1 LLGGDG
7 VTILEG
13 VYPPVLTP
21 FRSGDVAHD
30 RLAANLA
37 RLNAHPLS
45 GYVVLGS
52 TGEFPLLTEG
62 EKERVIA
69 TAREHTPGDRR
80 LVAGTGGE
88 STEACIRLTRRAA
101 HLGADAAIVITPSY
115 FKAAM
120 KPVALIRHYRAVA
133 DASTVPIVLYNFPA
147 NTGINL
153 EPDTV
158 ARLAE
163 HPNIHG
169 IKDSSGNVPQ
179 AAEIIRLTPK
189 DFHVFVGSPIAFL
202 PSLVVGAAGGIL
214 AIANIAAAECCEVWR
229 LAQAGQWAEA
239 REIVFRLGP
248 VATGIGGRYGIGG
261 LKAALD
267 LVGGYGGPPRPPLS
281 MPDPDGV
288 EEIREILAAAGLL

>member
-1 LLGGDG
+1 MIALQ
-7 VTILEG
+7 G

-21 FRSGDVAHD
+21 FRSGEVAHD
-30 RLAANLA
+30 RLAMNLA
-37 RLNAHPLS
+37 RLNAHPLT

-69 TAREHTPGDRR
+69 TAREHMPADRL

-88 STEACIRLTRRAA
+88 STEACVRLTKRAA

-115 FKAAM
+115 FKGMM
-120 KPVALIRHYRAVA
+120 KPPVLIRHYRTVA
-133 DASTVPIVLYNFPA
+133 DASPLPILLYNFPA

-163 HPNIHG
+163 HPNISG

-179 AAEIIRLTPK
+179 AAEMIRLTPK
-189 DFHVFVGSPIAFL
+189 TFQVFMGSPIGFL

-214 AIANIAAAECCEVWR
+214 AVANIAPAECCEVWR
-229 LAQAGQWAEA
+229 LAQSGQWAEA
-239 REIVFRLGP
+239 RAVAFRLGP
-248 VATGIGGRYGIGG
+248 LATGIGGRHGIGG

-267 LVGGYGGPPRPPLS
+267 LLGGYGGPPRAPLP
-281 MPDPDGV
+281 MPDADGV
-288 EEIREILAAAGLL
+288 EEIREILATVGLL

>member
-1 LLGGDG
+1 M
-7 VTILEG
+7 TILQG

-21 FRSGDVAHD
+21 FRGGEVAHD
-30 RLAANLA
+30 RLAANLV
-37 RLNAHPLS
+37 RLNAHPLA

-69 TAREHTPGDRR
+69 TAREHTPAARR

-88 STEACIRLTRRAA
+88 STDACIRLTKRATQ
-101 HLGADAAIVITPSY
+101 LGANAAIVITPSY
-115 FKAAM
+115 FKSLM
-120 KPVALIRHYRAVA
+120 KPAALIRHYRAIA
-133 DASTVPIVLYNFPA
+133 DVSPVPIVLYNFPA

-179 AAEIIRLTPK
+179 AAETVRLTPK
-189 DFHVFVGSPIAFL
+189 TFQVFVGSPIAFL
-202 PSLVVGAAGGIL
+202 PALVVGAAGGIL
-214 AIANIAAAECCEVWR
+214 AVANVAPAECCEVWR
-229 LAQAGQWAEA
+229 LAQLGQWAEA
-239 REIVFRLGP
+239 RDVALRLGP
-248 VATGIGGRYGIGG
+248 LATGISGRYGIGG

-267 LVGGYGGPPRPPLS
+267 LVGGYGGPPRAPLP
-281 MPDPDGV
+281 MPDADGV
-288 EEIREILAAAGLL
+288 ADIREILATVGLL

>member
-1 LLGGDG
+1 M
-7 VTILEG
+7 TILHG

-21 FRSGDVAHD
+21 FRGGEVAHD

-88 STEACIRLTRRAA
+88 STDACIRLTRRAG
-101 HLGADAAIVITPSY
+101 HLGANAAIVITPSY

-120 KPVALIRHYRAVA
+120 KPAALVRHYRALA
-133 DASTVPIVLYNFPA
+133 DASPVPVLLYNFPA

-163 HPNIHG
+163 HPNIRG
-169 IKDSSGNVPQ
+169 MKDSSGNVPQ
-179 AAEIIRLTPK
+179 AAETIRTTPK
-189 DFHVFVGSPIAFL
+189 AFQLLVGSPIA
-202 PSLVVGAAGGIL
+202 LVPALMLGAAGGIL
-214 AIANIAAAECCEVWR
+214 AVANVAPRECCDIYR
-229 LAQAGQWAEA
+229 LALAGQWAEA
-239 REIVFRLGP
+239 RELTYRISPL
-248 VATGIGGRYGIGG
+248 ATVVSARYGIGG

-267 LVGGYGGPPRPPLS
+267 LLGSYGGPPRMPL
-281 MPDPDGV
+281 PAPDGDAI
-288 EEIREILAAAGLL
+288 EEIKEILATAGLL

>member
-1 LLGGDG
+1 VSSL
-7 VTILEG
+7 TILPG

-21 FRSGDVAHD
+21 FRGGEVAHD
-30 RLAANLA
+30 RLAADLA

-69 TAREHTPGDRR
+69 TAREHTPRERR

-88 STEACIRLTRRAA
+88 STDASVRLTRAA
-101 HLGADAAIVITPSY
+101 GRLGADAAIVITPCY
-115 FKAAM
+115 FKKSLTPA
-120 KPVALIRHYRAVA
+120 VLIRHYRTVA
-133 DASTVPIVLYNFPA
+133 DASPVPILLYNYPA

-153 EPDTV
+153 EPETV

-163 HPNIHG
+163 HPNILG

-179 AAEIIRLTPK
+179 AAEAIRMTPK
-189 DFHVFVGSPIAFL
+189 TFHVFVGSPVAFVPAL
-202 PSLVVGAAGGIL
+202 IVGAAGGIL
-214 AIANIAAAECCEVWR
+214 AVANIAPAECAEIWR

-239 REIVFRLGP
+239 RDIAFRLGP
-248 VATGIGGRYGIGG
+248 LSSGISGRYGIGG

-267 LVGGYGGPPRPPLS
+267 LVGGYGGVPRAPLPA
-281 MPDPDGV
+281 PDADGV
-288 EEIREILAAAGLL
+288 EEIREILATAGLL

>member
-1 LLGGDG
+1 MTVLQ
-7 VTILEG
+7 G

-21 FRSGDVAHD
+21 FRGGEVAHD
-30 RLAANLA
+30 RLASNLA

-69 TAREHTPGDRR
+69 TAREHTPRDRQ

-88 STEACIRLTRRAA
+88 STDACVRLTKRAA
-101 HLGADAAIVITPSY
+101 HLGATAAIVITPCY

-120 KPVALIRHYRAVA
+120 KPAALIRHYRTVA
-133 DASTVPIVLYNFPA
+133 DASPLPIILYNFPA

-179 AAEIIRLTPK
+179 AAEMIRLTPK
-189 DFHVFVGSPIAFL
+189 TFHVFVGSPIAFL
-202 PSLVVGAAGGIL
+202 PALVVGAAGGVL
-214 AIANIAAAECCEVWR
+214 AVANIAPAECCEVWR

-239 REIVFRLGP
+239 RDVAFRIGP
-248 VATGIGGRYGIGG
+248 LSTGISGRYGIGG

-267 LVGGYGGPPRPPLS
+267 LIGGYGGVPRSPLPA
-281 MPDPDGV
+281 PDADGI
-288 EEIREILAAAGLL
+288 EEIREILATAGLL

>member
-1 LLGGDG
+1 M
-7 VTILEG
+7 TIFQG

-21 FRSGDVAHD
+21 FRNAEVAHE
-30 RLAANLA
+30 RLAGNLD
-37 RLNAHPLS
+37 RLNAHPLA

-69 TAREHTPGDRR
+69 TAREHTPADRR

-88 STEACIRLTRRAA
+88 STDACIRLTKRAA

-120 KPVALIRHYRAVA
+120 KPATLIRHYRMVA
-133 DASTVPIVLYNFPA
+133 DASPLPIVLYNFPA

-179 AAEIIRLTPK
+179 AAETIRLTPK
-189 DFHVFVGSPIAFL
+189 TFHVFVGSPIAFL
-202 PSLVVGAAGGIL
+202 PALVVGAAGGIL
-214 AIANIAAAECCEVWR
+214 AVANLAPAECCEVWR
-229 LAQAGQWAEA
+229 LAQAGEWAQA
-239 REIVFRLGP
+239 RDVAFRLGP
-248 VATGIGGRYGIGG
+248 LATGIGARYGIGG
-261 LKAALD
+261 LKAGLD
-267 LVGGYGGPPRPPLS
+267 LLGGYGGPPRAPLQA
-281 MPDPDGV
+281 PDADGI
-288 EEIREILAAAGLL
+288 EEIREILAAVGLL

>member
-1 LLGGDG
+1 M
-7 VTILEG
+7 TILQG

-21 FRSGDVAHD
+21 FRNAEVAHEH
-30 RLAANLA
+30 LAGNLD
-37 RLNAHPLS
+37 RLNAHPLA

-69 TAREHTPGDRR
+69 TAREHTPADRR

-88 STEACIRLTRRAA
+88 STDACIRLTKRAA

-120 KPVALIRHYRAVA
+120 KPATLIRHYRMVA
-133 DASTVPIVLYNFPA
+133 DASPLPIVLYNFPA

-179 AAEIIRLTPK
+179 AAETIRLTPK
-189 DFHVFVGSPIAFL
+189 TFHVFVGSPIAFL
-202 PSLVVGAAGGIL
+202 PALVVGAAGGIL
-214 AIANIAAAECCEVWR
+214 AVANLAPAECCEVWR
-229 LAQAGQWAEA
+229 LAQAGEWAQA
-239 REIVFRLGP
+239 RDVAFRLGP
-248 VATGIGGRYGIGG
+248 LATGIGARYGIGG
-261 LKAALD
+261 LKAGLD
-267 LVGGYGGPPRPPLS
+267 LLGGYGGPPRAPLQA
-281 MPDPDGV
+281 PDADGI
-288 EEIREILAAAGLL
+288 EEIREILAAVGLL

>member
-1 LLGGDG
+1 M
-7 VTILEG
+7 TIFQG

-21 FRSGDVAHD
+21 FRNAEVAHE
-30 RLAANLA
+30 RLAGNLD
-37 RLNAHPLS
+37 RLNAHPLA

-69 TAREHTPGDRR
+69 TAREHTPADRR

-88 STEACIRLTRRAA
+88 STDACIRLTKRAG

-120 KPVALIRHYRAVA
+120 KPATLIRHYRMVA
-133 DASTVPIVLYNFPA
+133 DASPLPIVLYNFPA

-179 AAEIIRLTPK
+179 AAETIRLTPK
-189 DFHVFVGSPIAFL
+189 TFHVFVGSPIAFL
-202 PSLVVGAAGGIL
+202 PALVVGAAGGIL
-214 AIANIAAAECCEVWR
+214 AVANLAPAECCEVWR
-229 LAQAGQWAEA
+229 LAQAGEWAQA
-239 REIVFRLGP
+239 RDVAFRLGP
-248 VATGIGGRYGIGG
+248 LATGIGARYGIGG
-261 LKAALD
+261 LKAGLD
-267 LVGGYGGPPRPPLS
+267 LLGGYGGPPRAPLQA
-281 MPDPDGV
+281 PDADGI
-288 EEIREILAAAGLL
+288 EEIREILAAVGLL

>member
-1 LLGGDG
+1 M
-7 VTILEG
+7 TILQG

-21 FRSGDVAHD
+21 FRGGEVAHD
-30 RLAANLA
+30 RLGANLA

-69 TAREHTPGDRR
+69 TAREHTPVDRR

-88 STEACIRLTRRAA
+88 STDACIRLTKRAA
-101 HLGADAAIVITPSY
+101 HLGANAAIVITPSY

-120 KPVALIRHYRAVA
+120 KPAVLIRHYRAVA
-133 DASTVPIVLYNFPA
+133 DASPLPVILYNFPA

-179 AAEIIRLTPK
+179 ASETIRLTPK
-189 DFHVFVGSPIAFL
+189 TFHVFVGSPIAFL
-202 PSLVVGAAGGIL
+202 PALVVGASGGIL
-214 AIANIAAAECCEVWR
+214 AIANIAPAECCEVWR
-229 LAQAGQWAEA
+229 LAQAGQWAGA
-239 REIVFRLGP
+239 RDVAFRLGP
-248 VATGIGGRYGIGG
+248 LATGIGGRYGIGG

-267 LVGGYGGPPRPPLS
+267 LLGGYGGSPRSPLP
-281 MPDPDGV
+281 MPDADGV
-288 EEIREILAAAGLL
+288 EEIREILATAGLL

>member
-1 LLGGDG
+1 M
-7 VTILEG
+7 TILQG

-21 FRSGDVAHD
+21 FQGGEVASD

-37 RLNAHPLS
+37 RLNSHPVS

-80 LVAGTGGE
+80 LLAGTGGE
-88 STEACIRLTRRAA
+88 STDACIRLTKRAA
-101 HLGADAAIVITPSY
+101 HLGADAAIVITPCY
-115 FKAAM
+115 YKGAL
-120 KPVALIRHYRAVA
+120 KPAVLIRHYRAVA
-133 DASTVPIVLYNFPA
+133 DASPVPILLYNFPA

-153 EPDTV
+153 EPDTI

-163 HPNIHG
+163 HPNILG
-169 IKDSSGNVPQ
+169 LKDSSGNVPQ
-179 AAEIIRLTPK
+179 AAEAIRMTPK
-189 DFHVFVGSPIAFL
+189 TFHVFVGSPVAFL
-202 PSLVVGAAGGIL
+202 PALVVGAAGGIL
-214 AIANIAAAECCEVWR
+214 AVANIAPAECCEVWR

-239 REIVFRLGP
+239 RDIVFRIGP
-248 VATGIGGRYGIGG
+248 LAAGISGRYGIGG

-267 LVGGYGGPPRPPLS
+267 LVGGYGGVPRAPLPV
-281 MPDPDGV
+281 PDADGV
-288 EEIREILAAAGLL
+288 EEIREILATAGLL

>member
-1 LLGGDG
+1 M
-7 VTILEG
+7 TFQG

-21 FRSGDVAHD
+21 FRGGEVAHD

-37 RLNAHPLS
+37 RLNAYPLA

-69 TAREHTPGDRR
+69 TAREHTPRDRL

-88 STEACIRLTRRAA
+88 STEACIRLTKRAA
-101 HLGADAAIVITPSY
+101 SLGADAAIVITPCY
-115 FKAAM
+115 FKGAM
-120 KPVALIRHYRAVA
+120 KPPVLIRHYRAVA
-133 DASTVPIVLYNFPA
+133 DAAPLPVLLYNFPA

-163 HPNIHG
+163 HPNIRG

-179 AAEIIRLTPK
+179 AAELIRLTPK
-189 DFHVFVGSPIAFL
+189 TFHVFVGSPIAFL
-202 PSLVVGAAGGIL
+202 PALVVGAAGGIL
-214 AIANIAAAECCEVWR
+214 AVANIAPAECCEVWR
-229 LAQAGQWAEA
+229 LSQAGQWAEA
-239 REIVFRLGP
+239 RDVGFRLGP
-248 VATGIGGRYGIGG
+248 LATGISGRYGIGG

-267 LVGGYGGPPRPPLS
+267 LLGGYGGPPRAPLPI
-281 MPDPDGV
+281 PDADGV
-288 EEIREILAAAGLL
+288 EEIREILAMTGLL

>member
-1 LLGGDG
+1 M
-7 VTILEG
+7 TILQG

-21 FRSGDVAHD
+21 FRGGEVASD

-37 RLNAHPLS
+37 RLNSHPVS

-80 LVAGTGGE
+80 LLAGTGGE
-88 STEACIRLTRRAA
+88 STDACIRLTKRAA
-101 HLGADAAIVITPSY
+101 HIGADAAIVITPCY
-115 FKAAM
+115 YKGAL
-120 KPVALIRHYRAVA
+120 KPAVLIRHYRAVA
-133 DASTVPIVLYNFPA
+133 DASPVPILLYNFPA

-153 EPDTV
+153 EPDTI

-163 HPNIHG
+163 HPNILG
-169 IKDSSGNVPQ
+169 LKDSSGNVPQ
-179 AAEIIRLTPK
+179 AAEAIRMTPK
-189 DFHVFVGSPIAFL
+189 TFHVFVGSPVAFL
-202 PSLVVGAAGGIL
+202 PALVVGAAGGIL
-214 AIANIAAAECCEVWR
+214 AVANIAPAECCEIWR

-239 REIVFRLGP
+239 RDIVFRIGP
-248 VATGIGGRYGIGG
+248 LAAGISGRYGIGG

-267 LVGGYGGPPRPPLS
+267 LVGGYGGVPRAPLPV
-281 MPDPDGV
+281 PDADGV
-288 EEIREILAAAGLL
+288 EEIREILATAGLL